1 MNSGDEARFSSYECS
16 VRAGGIRLQICAT
29 VLAALVISAN
39 AVADSS
45 SLARVVA
52 SGHQSD
58 EPDCFKSLT
67 VIGEDK
73 LRRLRGGISLGGL
86 DMNIGA
92 RLRTVIDGSAVL
104 ESVVRL
110 DETGLVSQHLSVPQ
124 ESQLPGVGVISTD
137 PMSALAVESL
147 LPPDVNL
154 SGLEGAT
161 GVIVSD
167 ERGSTIALHG
177 LDSERIVGVLANQ
190 ATGRTIR
197 QEANVDVTVRNFR
210 QFQDAARDALFGV
223 RLTGAIPIQLR

>member
-1 MNSGDEARFSSYECS
+1 MNSGDEARSSYECY
-16 VRAGGIRLQICAT
+16 VCAGEIRLPVCAT
-29 VLAALVISAN
+29 MLAAALGISAN
-39 AVADSS
+39 VVADSS

-52 SGHQSD
+52 SWHQRD
-58 EPDCFKSLT
+58 EPDCLKSLT
-67 VIGEDK
+67 VIGEDE
-73 LRRLRGGISLGGL
+73 LRRLRGGIRLGGL

-92 RLRTVIDGSAVL
+92 RLRTVIDGSTVL

-124 ESQLPGVGVISTD
+124 GVGVISAD
-137 PMSALAVESL
+137 PMSTLAVESL
-147 LPPDVNL
+147 LPPGVNL

-190 ATGRTIR
+190 ATGRIIR

-210 QFQDAARDALFGV
+210 QFQDAAGDALFGV